1 MATTQRMA
9 VTTAWTWNIEG
20 TERVG
25 QQGLFVGGS
34 VGLAINVIS
43 YGQNAMARIRARI
56 VLVSGLGDVVYVE
69 RTNIFQEFDL
79 ACEYIRE
86 RKKRGKASRKDLA
99 QQQAAAAASGR
110 PISPT
115 GYSSDGPS
123 PTRSNQ
129 NPDYQGETQ
138 SSKPELPP
146 PPVSAARSASMSSGP
161 LRSTGMMGGV
171 SNLARANSIGTAQDV
186 EQNVPT
192 DQHLHKMTKRPF
204 PSDHRQS
211 QPPRGDLGHS
221 PTPISLNGF
230 GLMHDYDR
238 PGMHGMTPLGGAHM
252 MHNGAPSNQMPPNMA
267 SQSGYHSYGDAPYSM
282 MSPQEHPGPPGT
294 FRFGGT
300 GESPLTGF
308 MGTSPAVGSPGWLS
322 LPSPSGGTYQPQNLL
337 HPTNTLRYP
346 VLQPL
351 LPHISSVLPVSLAC
365 DLVDFYFTSSSS
377 AHMHPRSPYVTGYVF
392 RKRSFLHPTKPR
404 TRSPALLASMLWLAA
419 QTSDAPFLT
428 STPSARGRVC
438 QKLLELTVGFLKPLI
453 HGPSS
458 GEISPNYGVNTVING
473 VALGGL
479 GVAMSGGEP
488 LNAEGGSPR
497 AIDDVATYIHLATV
511 VSASEYKAAS
521 LRWWNAA
528 WSLARELK
536 LGRELPPD
544 SPHAQNADH
553 PHGDDADAD
562 GEVDLDVT
570 PSAFPN
576 GNNPAANPPCSV
588 TEEEREERRRIWWL
602 LYIQDRHLALCY
614 NKPLCLMDAECDG
627 LLQPMDDTVWQA
639 GEFDSSE
646 SNTSTNPSSPRYRHR
661 GPNFECTGHSIFG
674 YFLPLM
680 AILGEIVDLNHARQH
695 PRVGLGFRSADEWD
709 KQAAEIRQQLENYG
723 RSLKDFE
730 ARFTT
735 NPGGGINDSNDAESN
750 NPDAAIP
757 SVKSAHSHAS
767 SARIMS
773 ETVIQT
779 KIVAAYGTHVMH
791 VLHIL
796 LTGKWDPISLLD
808 DNDLWISSQSFISA
822 TGHAVSAA
830 EAINDI
836 LEYDPDLSFMPYFF
850 GIYLLQGSFLLLLIA
865 DKLQGEASPAVV
877 KACESIV
884 RAHEACVVTLNT
896 EYQVFHS
903 RLERSLANAATD
915 ICCP

>member
-1 MATTQRMA
+1 M
-9 VTTAWTWNIEG
+9 
-20 TERVG
+20 
-25 QQGLFVGGS
+25 
-34 VGLAINVIS
+34 IS
-43 YGQNAMARIRARI
+43 G
-56 VLVSGLGDVVYVE
+56 
-69 RTNIFQEFDL
+69 
-79 ACEYIRE
+79 
-86 RKKRGKASRKDLA
+86 AS
-99 QQQAAAAASGR
+99 
-110 PISPT
+110 
-115 GYSSDGPS
+115 
-123 PTRSNQ
+123 
-129 NPDYQGETQ
+129 YQ
-138 SSKPELPP
+138 
-146 PPVSAARSASMSSGP
+146 
-161 LRSTGMMGGV
+161 
-171 SNLARANSIGTAQDV
+171 ARANSLGTSQDV
-186 EQNVPT
+186 GQNMAV
-192 DQHLHKMTKRPF
+192 DQHLHKMTNPTF
-204 PSDHRQS
+204 SSDHQQT
-211 QPPRGDLGHS
+211 QPSRIDLGHS

-238 PGMHGMTPLGGAHM
+238 PGMHGMTQLGGAHM
-252 MHNGAPSNQMPPNMA
+252 LHNGAPSNQLAQSMA
-267 SQSGYHSYGDAPYSM
+267 SQGSFHNYSDAPYSM
-282 MSPQEHPGPPGT
+282 LSSQEHQGPPGS

-300 GESPLTGF
+300 GESPLAGF
-308 MGTSPAVGSPGWLS
+308 MGASPAAGSPGWLS
-322 LPSPSGGTYQPQNLL
+322 LPSPSAGTYQPHSLL
-337 HPTNTLRYP
+337 NPTNTLRYP

-351 LPHISSVLPVSLAC
+351 LPHVSSVLPVSLAC
-365 DLVDFYFTSSSS
+365 DLLDFYFTSSSS
-377 AHMHPRSPYVTGYVF
+377 AHMHPRSPYVTGYSF

-404 TRSPALLASMLWLAA
+404 TRSSALLASMLWLAA

-438 QKLLELTVGFLKPLI
+438 QKLLELTVRFLKPLI

-497 AIDDVATYIHLATV
+497 AVDDVATYIHLATV

-536 LGRELPPD
+536 LGRELPPN
-544 SPHAQNADH
+544 SPHAVNGDH
-553 PHGDDADAD
+553 PQGDDADAD
-562 GEVDLDVT
+562 GEVDLDIT
-570 PSAFPN
+570 PNAFSN
-576 GNNPAANPPCSV
+576 GHNPPTNTTHSV

-627 LLQPMDDTVWQA
+627 LLQPMDDTVWQSDD
-639 GEFDSSE
+639 FNSSE
-646 SNTSTNPSSPRYRHR
+646 TSIFTNPSSPHYRHR

-680 AILGEIVDLNHARQH
+680 AILGEIVDLYHARQH
-695 PRVGLGFRSADEWD
+695 PRVGLGFRSADQWD
-709 KQAAEIRQQLENYG
+709 NQAAEIKQQLENYG
-723 RSLKDFE
+723 RSLKEFE

-735 NPGGGINDSNDAESN
+735 NLDGGSHNESNDAEPN
-750 NPDAAIP
+750 YPDAGTP
-757 SVKSAHSHAS
+757 SVKSVHSHAS
-767 SARIMS
+767 SARIIT

-779 KIVAAYGTHVMH
+779 KIVVAYSTHIMH

-808 DNDLWISSQSFISA
+808 DNDLWISSQSFVSA

-896 EYQVFHS
+896 EYQVSHRPFKS
-903 RLERSLANAATD
+903 SSSTGSTD
-915 ICCP
+915 ITHFVAEFP